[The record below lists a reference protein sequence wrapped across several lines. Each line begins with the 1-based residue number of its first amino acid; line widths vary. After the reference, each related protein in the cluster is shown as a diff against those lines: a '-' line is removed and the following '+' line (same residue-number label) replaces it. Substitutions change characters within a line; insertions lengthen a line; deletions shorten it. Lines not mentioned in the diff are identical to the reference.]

1 MDERDEKQNNK
12 IFLWAFCLCIL
23 VGGFGA
29 YNVALSTSG
38 YGASMTFWLLVL
50 FCGLP
55 IILILFVLAIIAAV
69 KDQAKYTIA
78 LSLSCIMLPVCFIGS
93 LKLMEATKIAKY
105 KQVSDEIRPIGS
117 ELNERIVIAFKETAS
132 QEETHK
138 FDETILRKTIP
149 QPNGVLLEFADGVCG
164 IAYPD
169 TEFKY
174 EIVDVGFCNDA
185 IDEQKKII
193 KEKVNSSTIVYKVF
207 ENLPMEDIKNL
218 SLDKR
223 KVDTSPKVDN
233 KKVKTVQ

>member
-1 MDERDEKQNNK
+1 MEEQPDKQNNK
-12 IFLWAFCLCIL
+12 IFLWTFCLCIL

-55 IILILFVLAIIAAV
+55 IILILFVFAIIAAV
-69 KDQAKYTIA
+69 KDRAKYTIA
-78 LSLSCIMLPVCFIGS
+78 LLLSCIMLPVCFIGS

-105 KQVSDEIRPIGS
+105 KQVSDEMTPIGS

-132 QEETHK
+132 QEEIHK
-138 FDETILRKTIP
+138 FDETVLRKTVP
-149 QPNGVLLEFADGVCG
+149 QPNGILLEFAEGVCG

-185 IDEQKKII
+185 TDEQKKKI
-193 KEKVNSSTIVYKVF
+193 KEKINSSTIIYKIF
-207 ENLPMEDIKNL
+207 ENLRMEDIKNL
-218 SLDKR
+218 PLDKM
-223 KVDTSPKVDN
+223 KVDTSPKTN
-233 KKVKTVQ
+233 TKKVKTVQ